1 MPTGAVTPALIA
13 KLKSRRSHARCTSAS
28 EVRMKLPSGVI
39 AFAVVPDT
47 EALLVGRSV
56 YVWWS
61 EAGFVCAPVQEVDA
75 VELQRGGDVG
85 AQVQRA
91 REALAQ
97 ARRER
102 PARLAAELAHTVD
115 VRVD

>member
-1 MPTGAVTPALIA
+1 MPTGAVTPVIVT
-13 KLKSRRSHARCTSAS
+13 KLQSRRSHARCVSES

-39 AFAVVPDT
+39 GFAIAPG
-47 EALLVGRSV
+47 AQPLVAGRSV

-61 EAGFVCAPVQEVDA
+61 SAGFVCASVQEIDA
-75 VELQRGGDVG
+75 EELQRGNVEG
-85 AQVQRA
+85 QVQRA

-97 ARRER
+97 ARRDR

-115 VRVD
+115 LNLG